1 MATSMDHAATTAET
15 EPDGSAARR
24 GVRPWTTVWI
34 LTLLYAVAYFDKRLI
49 TLLIDPIRATIGA
62 TDLQMSLLSGAAFV
76 SFYVIFSFPIG
87 WAVDRLSR
95 RGIIFWGVASWSTFA
110 ALGGFA
116 RSFWQLLGSRFGVG
130 AGEAALMPAA
140 HSMIADLFPREKLS
154 RALGIFTLG
163 AFIGSALSFAIGGA
177 MLSHFKRG
185 ATVDLPLVGALFPWQ
200 AVLLLASLPGI
211 PLALL
216 IFLVREPARSHGHAP
231 RIGSGSG
238 RAWFGRH
245 RSFYAL
251 HFIGFSTLA
260 IMTAGFSSWLPT
272 HMMRSFGEP
281 VARVGMLL
289 AIFQLTVGPLGM
301 LLVARTVDRM
311 FKAGRLDIH
320 MTFYVWGVLVLAA
333 AGMLVGLAPN
343 AIAAYVGVVLFDSL
357 HGGFLPV
364 AGAVLQLTTP
374 SQFRGQATAIF
385 FVFYNVM
392 GQALGPIAV
401 ATSTDLLFGSDRMIG
416 PAIALTC
423 AIVGPVT
430 ALLLLRSRRPMRAAL
445 ADAES
450 VAAAAATT
458 GNQN

>member
-1 MATSMDHAATTAET
+1 MKPMDHAAIEPPADPST
-15 EPDGSAARR
+15 EGR
-24 GVRPWTTVWI
+24 GVGPWTTVWI
-34 LTLLYAVAYFDKRLI
+34 LTLLYALAYFDKRLI
-49 TLLIDPIRATIGA
+49 TLLIDPIRRTIGA

-76 SFYVIFSFPIG
+76 SFYVLFSFPIG
-87 WAVDRLSR
+87 WAVDRMSR
-95 RGIIFWGVASWSTFA
+95 RKIIFWGVAGWSAFA

-140 HSMIADLFPREKLS
+140 HSIIADLFPREKLA

-185 ATVDLPLVGALFPWQ
+185 ATVDIPLLGTLFPWQ
-200 AVLLLASLPGI
+200 AVLLLASLPGV
-211 PLALL
+211 PLAFL
-216 IFLVREPARSHGHAP
+216 IFLVREPRRGQGPAP
-231 RIGSGSG
+231 KIGAGGG

-245 RSFYAL
+245 KGFYAL

-272 HMMRSFGEP
+272 HIMRSYGEP

-301 LLVARTVDRM
+301 LIVARTVDRM

-320 MTFYVWGVLVLAA
+320 MMFYVWGVLVLSA
-333 AGMLVGLAPN
+333 AGILVGLAPN
-343 AIAAYVGVVLFDSL
+343 AVVAYVGIVLFDSL

-374 SQFRGQATAIF
+374 SQYRGQATAIF
-385 FVFYNVM
+385 FVFYNVV

-401 ATSTDLLFGSDRMIG
+401 AMSTDLLFGSERMIG

-423 AIVGPVT
+423 AVVGPVT
-430 ALLLLRSRRPMRAAL
+430 ALLLLRGRRPMRAAL
-445 ADAES
+445 ADAEG
-450 VAAAAATT
+450 VAAAATPT
-458 GNQN
+458 GNHH

>member
-1 MATSMDHAATTAET
+1 MDHAGTIVASSA
-15 EPDGSAARR
+15 PDERART

-87 WAVDRLSR
+87 WAVDRLPR
-95 RGIIFWGVASWSTFA
+95 RNIIFWGVASWSAFA

-116 RSFWQLLGSRFGVG
+116 RTFWHLLGSRFGVG

-185 ATVDLPLVGALFPWQ
+185 ATVDLPLVGALVPWQ

-211 PLALL
+211 PLAML
-216 IFLVREPARSHGHAP
+216 IFLVREPRRSHGRPSTVGTGGA
-231 RIGSGSG
+231 
-238 RAWFGRH
+238 RAYFSRH
-245 RSFYAL
+245 KSFYAL
-251 HFIGFSTLA
+251 HFIGFSTLS
-260 IMTAGFSSWLPT
+260 IMTAGFASWLPT
-272 HMMRSFGEP
+272 HIMRSFGEP

-320 MTFYVWGVLVLAA
+320 MTFYVWGALALSA
-333 AGMLVGLAPN
+333 AGILVGLAPN
-343 AIAAYVGVVLFDSL
+343 AIAAYAGVILFDSL

-392 GQALGPIAV
+392 GQALGPITV
-401 ATSTDLLFGSDRMIG
+401 ALSTDLLFGSDKMIG

-423 AIVGPVT
+423 AIAGPIT
-430 ALLLLRSRRPMRAAL
+430 ALLLLRSRRPMRRAL
-445 ADAES
+445 ADAEGLVDINS
-450 VAAAAATT
+450 PT
-458 GNQN
+458 GNRH

>member
-1 MATSMDHAATTAET
+1 MDPAGSTGAAAPDAE
-15 EPDGSAARR
+15 AAGGR
-24 GVRPWTTVWI
+24 GTRPWTTVWI

-49 TLLIDPIRATIGA
+49 TLLIDPIRETIHA

-76 SFYVIFSFPIG
+76 SFYVLFSFPIG
-87 WAVDRLSR
+87 WAVDRLPR
-95 RGIIFWGVASWSTFA
+95 RNIIFWGVASWSTFA

-185 ATVDLPLVGALFPWQ
+185 ATVDLPLIGALFPWQ

-216 IFLVREPARSHGHAP
+216 IYCVREPRRSHGHAP
-231 RIGSGSG
+231 KLGSGGG

-245 RSFYAL
+245 KSYYAL

-260 IMTAGFSSWLPT
+260 IMTAGVASWLPT
-272 HMMRSFGEP
+272 HIMRSYDEP

-289 AIFQLTVGPLGM
+289 ALFQLTVGPLGM
-301 LLVARTVDRM
+301 LMVARTVDRM

-320 MTFYVWGVLVLAA
+320 MSFYVWGVLVLAA
-333 AGMLVGLAPN
+333 AGILIGLAPN
-343 AIAAYVGVVLFDSL
+343 AMLAYAGVVLFDSL

-401 ATSTDLLFGSDRMIG
+401 ALSTDLLFGSDKMIG

-423 AIVGPVT
+423 AVVGPIT
-430 ALLLLRSRRPMRAAL
+430 AILLLRSRRPMRAAL
-445 ADAES
+445 ADAEGV
-450 VAAAAATT
+450 VAAATST
-458 GNQN
+458 RKLD

>member
-1 MATSMDHAATTAET
+1 MTGPIGHLQTIEAPAGEASPRN
-15 EPDGSAARR
+15 PDA
-24 GVRPWTTVWI
+24 RPWTTVWI
-34 LTLLYAVAYFDKRLI
+34 LTLLYAIAYFDKRLI
-49 TLLIDPIRATIGA
+49 TLLIDPIRETIGA

-87 WAVDRLSR
+87 WAVDRMQR
-95 RGIIFWGVASWSTFA
+95 RNIIFWGVASWSVFA
-110 ALGGFA
+110 ALGGLA

-140 HSMIADLFPREKLS
+140 HSMIADLFPRDKLS

-163 AFIGSALSFAIGGA
+163 AFIGSALSFAIGGT

-185 ATVDLPLVGALFPWQ
+185 DGIDLPLIGSMLPWQ

-216 IFLVREPARSHGHAP
+216 IFAVREPRRGHANMQ
-231 RIGSGSG
+231 
-238 RAWFGRH
+238 H
-245 RSFYAL
+245 RSSAGAATYLRRHAGFYAL

-260 IMTAGFSSWLPT
+260 IMTAGVSSWLPT
-272 HMMRSFGEP
+272 HIMRTYGEP
-281 VARVGMLL
+281 VGRVGMLL
-289 AIFQLTVGPLGM
+289 ATFQLTVGPLGM

-311 FKAGRLDIH
+311 FRAGQRDIH
-320 MTFYVWGVLVLAA
+320 MMFYVWGVLVLAA
-333 AGMLVGLAPN
+333 AGILIGLAPN
-343 AIAAYVGVVLFDSL
+343 AIIAYVGIVIYDSL

-364 AGAVLQLTTP
+364 AGAILQLTTP
-374 SQFRGQATAIF
+374 SQYRGQATAIF

-401 ATSTDLLFGSDRMIG
+401 AMSTDLLFGSDRMIG
-416 PAIALTC
+416 SAIALTC
-423 AIVGPVT
+423 AVVGPIT
-430 ALLLLRSRRPMRAAL
+430 ALLLLRSRRPLRAVL

-450 VAAAAATT
+450 VAAVVASPRD
-458 GNQN
+458 NH